1 MVVVTNKAKHWSKF
15 LYYCLAHVAQ
25 FPVIDKQFQSFF
37 YFFFILKDTI
47 EMATIYLCFYSF
59 HQLMKM
65 GTFIATVVSLTFFF
79 VWSSPCIT
87 LCLFCATCPHYA
99 NFGSTSSSIGYVRIK
114 WSVKTQ
120 TQRRHISTDRNSIV
134 ILKNIQT
141 ACLLLIQF

>member
-37 YFFFILKDTI
+37 YFFFILKDAI
-47 EMATIYLCFYSF
+47 EMVTLFVFLQFSSIDENGNIHSDSCL
-59 HQLMKM
+59 
-65 GTFIATVVSLTFFF
+65 INFFF

-87 LCLFCATCPHYA
+87 SCLFCAICPHYA